1 MKHAFPV
8 YVGNLPKNVKRKRLF
23 HLFSRCGK
31 VLAIRIRTNS
41 GLNIRKSSNLK
52 QVPFLVAFVYFR
64 TEKAAEASLKLSGQK
79 VGENEIH
86 VDRDLDKKNRK
97 SVECPKSTI
106 FVGNLKY
113 GQLTSPLRL
122 VDIH

>member
-1 MKHAFPV
+1 M
-8 YVGNLPKNVKRKRLF
+8 
-23 HLFSRCGK
+23 
-31 VLAIRIRTNS
+31 LAIRIRTNS

-64 TEKAAEASLKLSGQK
+64 TEKAAEASLKLTGTK

-86 VDRDLDKKNRK
+86 VDRDLDKENKK
-97 SVECPKSTI
+97 TVECPKSTI

-113 GQLTSPLRL
+113 GQLKLLCRL
-122 VDIH
+122 VEIY